1 MAKKT
6 SEKMTEERRAR
17 LQSFTR
23 LRHTGRISRATQTI
37 IETSLGFR
45 ASVGNQNMRK
55 YKVGDRL
62 LVKLS
67 GGRIVEA
74 TAKAAKAVVDV
85 VSGHAS

>member
-1 MAKKT
+1 MASQTSPKKANFLIEVFRFRGLLIVWG
-6 SEKMTEERRAR
+6 S
-17 LQSFTR
+17 
-23 LRHTGRISRATQTI
+23 
-37 IETSLGFR
+37 ETSLGFR
-45 ASVGNQNMRK
+45 ASVDNQNMRK

-74 TAKAAKAVVDV
+74 TAKAVVDV

>member
-1 MAKKT
+1 
-6 SEKMTEERRAR
+6 
-17 LQSFTR
+17 
-23 LRHTGRISRATQTI
+23 
-37 IETSLGFR
+37 
-45 ASVGNQNMRK
+45 MRK

-74 TAKAAKAVVDV
+74 TAKAVVDV